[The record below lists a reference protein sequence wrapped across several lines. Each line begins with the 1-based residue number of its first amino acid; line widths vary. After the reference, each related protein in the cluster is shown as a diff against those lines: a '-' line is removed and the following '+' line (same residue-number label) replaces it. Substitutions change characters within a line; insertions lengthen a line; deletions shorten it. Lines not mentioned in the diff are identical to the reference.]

1 MRIQEQVCHSLLQ
14 VIFPTQGSNPGLLHC
29 RQILYQLNQD
39 GKIHLN
45 VLAPAESQSCFPSP
59 VFFETL
65 FPEEQRSNSS
75 PAPPPT
81 DSEQSPN
88 TPAVSSLRFLH
99 LQPAPRNPWGSTD
112 AALDPE
118 LVLQQ
123 QRSHLWK
130 EFKLQIS
137 WKFPGSLKVRTGSFH
152 GCGPGSVPGQRTK
165 IPQAPPCS
173 QKIKN
178 VPLGSYIVW
187 LKTCESFVSEAS
199 LPVLTMVKSQ
209 HWPAY
214 GSWLSHSVPS
224 GLATKLQCHLHP

>member
-1 MRIQEQVCHSLLQ
+1 MGVTSGPPGRSPRPVHPLCSSPDSGPRHFQTCWRSSSLSHSGSSTRMGGQSVSQSYLTLCDPTDCSPPGSSIHGIVQVRIQEQVCHSLLQ
-14 VIFPTQGSNPGLLHC
+14 GIFPTLGLNPGLLHC

-99 LQPAPRNPWGSTD
+99 LQPAPRNSCSAWGSPD

-123 QRSHLWK
+123 
-130 EFKLQIS
+130 
-137 WKFPGSLKVRTGSFH
+137 
-152 GCGPGSVPGQRTK
+152 
-165 IPQAPPCS
+165 
-173 QKIKN
+173 
-178 VPLGSYIVW
+178 
-187 LKTCESFVSEAS
+187 
-199 LPVLTMVKSQ
+199 
-209 HWPAY
+209 
-214 GSWLSHSVPS
+214 
-224 GLATKLQCHLHP
+224 